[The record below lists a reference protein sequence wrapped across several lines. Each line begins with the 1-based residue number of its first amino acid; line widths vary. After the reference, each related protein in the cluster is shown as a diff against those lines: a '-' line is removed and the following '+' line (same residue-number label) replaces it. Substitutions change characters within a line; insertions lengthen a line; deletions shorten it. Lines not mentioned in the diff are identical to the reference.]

1 MRHLTRHLSASLLL
15 IAFSGAATAQTPP
28 PTTAPMPVAA
38 ASSPTPKAIY
48 DAEVKQ
54 AKTRLDADNK
64 ICNAETDSAV
74 RMQCKR
80 DAQGEYD
87 KAVAAA
93 KSRLTAAGQPAPVA
107 VTCADCGKVT
117 AVKQVEKKG
126 EGSAVGLLGGAVV
139 GGVLGHQI
147 GGGTGKTLATV
158 AGAAGGAYAGREV
171 EKKVTSKK
179 VWKVDVNFGSGGT
192 QSYEFENDPGY
203 RTGDS
208 VKRAGNTIARP

>member
-1 MRHLTRHLSASLLL
+1 MRHPITHCL
-15 IAFSGAATAQTPP
+15 AATLFATLATVASAQTTSSAPQG
-28 PTTAPMPVAA
+28 TAVAN
-38 ASSPTPKAIY
+38 PTPKAQY

-54 AKTRLDADNK
+54 AKGRLDGDNK
-64 ICNAETDSAV
+64 ICNAEADSAV

-93 KSRLTAAGQPAPVA
+93 KSKMTAAGQPAPA
-107 VTCADCGKVT
+107 APACADCGKVIS
-117 AVKQVEKKG
+117 VKQVEQKG
-126 EGSAVGLLGGAVV
+126 EGSAVGLVGGAVV

-171 EKKVTSKK
+171 EKKVKSKT
-179 VWKVDVNFGSGGT
+179 VWKVEVDFPGAGT
-192 QSYEFENDPGY
+192 ASFEFDKSPGY
-203 RTGDS
+203 KVGDS
-208 VKRAGNTIARP
+208 VKRAGNSIARP